1 MPTIQIP
8 PKSRCGAPMKLLPT
22 STVAAVTKAM
32 AAIRNIPWWKSTGIR
47 SFWAMRRQ
55 IQRVFRRL
63 PATQLSVDRD
73 DAQNADM
80 AAGGNGQA
88 PEPALRVESREELV
102 YLLGEAC
109 ELEHG
114 LLCEYL
120 YAQFSL
126 KRSVA
131 EGVTPDQLARIQA
144 WELTIIDV
152 VKQEML
158 HLALATNILSA
169 LGAAPHFERPNFP
182 ILSRWYPP
190 DVQIALVPFGE
201 RALRHFM
208 FLERPEGMSLR
219 DAEGF
224 GSVGPMQRLT
234 VDDPQIAAGPEEWHT
249 VGPLYRGIEAG
260 LTHLVNRFG
269 ESAVFIGPA
278 KAQAT
283 TEVFEWPE
291 LTAVT
296 DLASASA
303 AIEVIVEQG
312 EGARGDWVKS
322 HFGKFVG
329 ILEDF
334 LAVRAADPT
343 FEPARPVLPVFL
355 REPPDVDQ
363 VALID
368 DPLTKRV
375 ADLFNAVY
383 EVILQVQS
391 RYFVHHGET
400 PEELDTL
407 AKTAKHLMN
416 WVMRKLGP
424 VLTSLPIGPAFP
436 GRTAGPAFEIVRPA
450 FFILPHREAAW
461 KILHARLETL
471 AGVCAELAR
480 EPGLGIMTELEGN
493 LRGMAGDLGQRLAAR
508 ARSSTGAAR
517 T

>member
-1 MPTIQIP
+1 
-8 PKSRCGAPMKLLPT
+8 
-22 STVAAVTKAM
+22 
-32 AAIRNIPWWKSTGIR
+32 
-47 SFWAMRRQ
+47 
-55 IQRVFRRL
+55 
-63 PATQLSVDRD
+63 
-73 DAQNADM
+73 
-80 AAGGNGQA
+80 
-88 PEPALRVESREELV
+88 V

-126 KRSVA
+126 KRSIA
-131 EGVTPDQLARIQA
+131 EGVTADQLARLQA
-144 WELTIIDV
+144 WETSIIDV

-158 HLALATNILSA
+158 HLSLATNILTA
-169 LGAAPHFERPNFP
+169 IGAGPHFERPNFP

-208 FLERPEGMSLR
+208 FLERPEGMPLE

-224 GSVGPMQRLT
+224 GTFGRMEPLT
-234 VDDPQIAAGPEEWHT
+234 VDDPQLTAGPEEWHT
-249 VGPLYRGIEAG
+249 VGHLYRGIERG
-260 LTHLVNRFG
+260 LAHLVNRYG
-269 ESAVFIGPA
+269 EAAVFIGPPRV
-278 KAQAT
+278 QAT
-283 TEVFEWPE
+283 TQVFEWPE

-296 DLASASA
+296 DLASASS
-303 AIEVIVEQG
+303 AIEIIVEQG

-334 LAVRAADPT
+334 LAVRAADPS
-343 FEPARPVLPVFL
+343 FEPARPVVPVYL
-355 REPPDVDQ
+355 REPPDVDR
-363 VALID
+363 VTLIE
-368 DPLTKRV
+368 DPLTRRV

-383 EVILQVQS
+383 EVTLQVQS

-400 PEELDTL
+400 PDELETL

-424 VLTSLPIGPAFP
+424 VLTSLPVGPAFP

-450 FFILPHREAAW
+450 FFVLPHRQAAW
-461 KILHARLETL
+461 KILRERLETL
-471 AGVCAELAR
+471 AGVCAGLAK
-480 EPGLGIMTELEGN
+480 EPGLDVMTELEAN
-493 LRGMAGDLGQRLAAR
+493 LRGMAGDLDHHLKAR
-508 ARSSTGAAR
+508 AESRASLARS
-517 T
+517 